1 MTLSDISNKKDK
13 LAAIHK
19 AVKDDLESRTD
30 WQVYNSKNWRLR
42 FVGIMND
49 GTLQALVIWKDA
61 GIFNKEQYVGVS
73 WENAFDAASL
83 NAL

>member
-19 AVKDDLESRTD
+19 AVKDNLERRTD
-30 WQVYNSKNWRLR
+30 WQAYNSKNWRLR

-49 GTLQALVIWKDA
+49 GTLQALVVWKDA
-61 GIFNKEQYVGVS
+61 GICNKEQYIGVS

-83 NAL
+83 NVL

>member
-13 LAAIHK
+13 LAAIYK
-19 AVKDDLESRTD
+19 AVKDNLESRTD
-30 WQVYNSKNWRLR
+30 WQAYNSKNWILR
-42 FVGIMND
+42 FVGITTGGD
-49 GTLQALVIWKDA
+49 LQALVVWKDA
-61 GIFNKEQYVGVS
+61 EIFNKEQYVGVS